1 MCLGMFLFGLF
12 LNGTLWALDWGD
24 YSFSHVREVFEYN
37 ILKYFH
43 IHFLFLFFSWDCYK
57 SNVGVFNVV
66 PEVSETVHIPFHS
79 FFSEFCSCSVTS
91 TTLSSSTHIY
101 ISILLPQLFCYW
113 FSLVHFLFQ
122 LFYCSL
128 LIVCSLL
135 LLGPCE
141 IFLVSSQFVPQFS
154 LSVLFI
160 LFLRFSIIFTIA
172 TLNYFSARFYLLF
185 IFLFCEFLPCSFI
198 FCMLLFLILFILLTL
213 LGGFLSIGCRI
224 VESSP
229 SGWGWTRALRRLPD
243 EGNLCLSS
251 DSGGEFCSLIDGA
264 ASSGVF

>member
-12 LNGTLWALDWGD
+12 MNGTLWALDLGD

-37 ILKYFH
+37 ILKYFR

-79 FFSEFCSCSVTS
+79 FFSEFCSHSVTS
-91 TTLSSSTHIY
+91 TTPSSSTHIY

-122 LFYCSL
+122 LLYCSL

-141 IFLVSSQFVPQFS
+141 IFVVSSQFVPPFS
-154 LSVLFI
+154 LSILFI

-172 TLNYFSARFYLLF
+172 TLKYFSARFYLLF
-185 IFLFCEFLPCSFI
+185 IFFVL
-198 FCMLLFLILFILLTL
+198 
-213 LGGFLSIGCRI
+213 
-224 VESSP
+224 
-229 SGWGWTRALRRLPD
+229 
-243 EGNLCLSS
+243 
-251 DSGGEFCSLIDGA
+251 
-264 ASSGVF
+264 